1 MLLPCCR
8 CRYLLPVRLLRL
20 LRLPSPATAP
30 AAFAQCAACHSVTG
44 SNGVGPSLKGI
55 MGRKAG
61 SFPGFRYSRAMKT
74 YGKSW
79 DKTNLA
85 AYLANPQQA
94 VPGNTMPFAGVPDAS
109 QRAAIVNYLATL
121 K

>member
-1 MLLPCCR
+1 MRTLLFAAALLP
-8 CRYLLPVRLLRL
+8 LPALAAA
-20 LRLPSPATAP
+20 PAP
-30 AAFAQCAACHSVTG
+30 AAFAQCAACHSVNG

-61 SFPGFRYSRAMKT
+61 SYPGFRYSRAMKT
-74 YGKSW
+74 YGKPW
-79 DKTNLA
+79 DKTSLA

-94 VPGNTMPFAGVPDAS
+94 VPGNTMPFPGVPDAG
-109 QRAAIVNYLATL
+109 QRTAIVNYLATL